1 MNAFSH
7 VTVKSFELRLQV
19 FVVLGQGGL
28 LGLLVL
34 GLDLLLPLGVHLDL
48 WGHESGHGD
57 ELEVGVA
64 DKLSGQ
70 PEEGLLEVV
79 IGLGGDVVVL
89 KVLFPMENDGF
100 GFDLSVFNIDFVAGE
115 NDGNVLAYSDQ
126 ISVPVGNVFVCNSRR
141 NVEHD
146 DSALALNIV
155 SVTKTAKLLLTSGI
169 PNVKSDGASIRVENK
184 GMDFYT
190 ESGDIFLFE
199 FTG

>member
-1 MNAFSH
+1 M
-7 VTVKSFELRLQV
+7 VKSCELRLNGCLQV
-19 FVVLGQGGL
+19 FVVLGQGSL

-48 WGHESGHGD
+48 RGHESGHGN

-70 PEEGLLEVV
+70 PKERLLEVV

-89 KVLFPMENDGF
+89 KVLFPVENDRF
-100 GFDLSVFNIDFVAGE
+100 GFDLSVLNIDFVAGQ

-141 NVEHD
+141 HVEHD

-155 SVTKTAKLLLTSGI
+155 SVTETAKLLLTSSV
-169 PNVKSDGASIRVENK
+169 PYVKSDGASIRVENK
-184 GMDFYT
+184 GMDFNT
-190 ESGDIFLFE
+190 ERRDIFLFE